1 MDVPSSSSP
10 ETQTV
15 PSSSSSSPSNWEHD
29 VFLSFRGEDTRNSF
43 TDHLHYAMN
52 QRGIDTFRD
61 TEKLERG
68 KSISPELLKAIEES
82 KFAVTVLSTNYAT
95 STWCLD
101 ELAHILECKKLRG
114 LVVLPVFYHVEP
126 SEIRK
131 QTGNYGKAFA
141 KHEIHFQDK
150 MRKVDKWRKALE
162 DIAGLSGWHVTE
174 DRRESE
180 VIQEVVNQILNVL
193 NKMLSV
199 PERELIG
206 MDARIIEIES
216 RLDLESN
223 DVLTVGIWGMGGIGK
238 TTLAKEVFK
247 KIRNQFHP
255 SGFVSQVRLQSEV
268 ELQRR
273 LCESFLGDGN
283 INIDTSEK
291 GIKLLKKAL
300 YKKKVLIVLDD
311 VDKFKQIECLAPG
324 GPLGENIWGGGSRL
338 IITTR
343 DRSPLRNFNVQE
355 NKIYEVEKLRDEEA
369 FQLLCQ
375 KAFKKDNPP
384 EEFVALSKS
393 FLQYASGLPL
403 AHEVLGSYL
412 SRLKVDEWSEILH
425 RLDDDQDKDI
435 FSVLQ
440 ISFDGLQ
447 DTDRKIFLDIACFFN
462 GEDHVRVKNILKGCG
477 FSSRIGISNL
487 IDKSLIKIE
496 RNKLWMHDLLR
507 CLGWHIVR
515 GESSFPGQRSR
526 LWLNDNVHKYEG
538 RGSWLF
544 EDARSVLMDNTGT
557 TTVEGLFLSLPEK
570 EEMPLEDDPFLT
582 MGNLR
587 LLKICNVNFLDV
599 HFRYVSKNL
608 RLLEWH
614 ECPLVSLPS
623 SFKSDK
629 LVELKMPNSRIEQLW
644 NETLSL
650 KMLILM
656 DLSDCKYLTKTLDFS
671 KVPKLEKLILKGC
684 IELLEVHP
692 TIGDL
697 QHLVLLN
704 LKGCESLENL
714 PQSIRLRS
722 LRTFILSGC
731 SKLRHFPEIV
741 GNMDTLS
748 ELYLDGTAIR
758 ELPVSIQHLEGLI
771 LLNLSGCRNL
781 LSVPSILSS
790 SLTSLK
796 FLYLSLCSRMDRLPD
811 NIGCLEHLE
820 ELDACNIAIRKVPDS
835 IFLLKNLKLLCFHGC
850 AGSTGL
856 ELPSKFS
863 GLRSLTTLNLGG
875 CNLAE
880 GAIPNDIGDLFS
892 LQSLDLS
899 ENNFFTIPESISQLS
914 ELTEISLFKCSK
926 LWTLP
931 KDLPSSLRNLNVRGC
946 PMLTS
951 SSSSWRRYPP
961 QKGLSIINCRKPEE
975 DEIFPELYKF
985 RLGNLEELDLSN
997 CQHLKKIPDLN
1008 GVPNLK
1014 KLNLEGCEKLSEVH
1028 PTIGCLQHLVFLNLK
1043 GCVNL
1048 ESLPSSIS
1056 LKSLNMF
1063 VLSGC
1068 SKLKEFPNIKGEMNN
1083 LSQLHLDGT
1092 ALRHLRI
1099 PMMHL
1104 KGPILINLSGC
1115 RNLLTVPILFS
1126 LKSLNLSRCSTIFK
1140 LPPSLAYME
1149 HLEELDASE
1158 TAITGLPQSI
1168 LLLKKLKVLSFCGC
1182 KGLQLPKWFSDLSS
1196 LTSLNLR
1203 RCSLAEEVLDSLY
1216 SLSALQILDL
1226 SENNLSI
1233 IPSGIGRL
1241 SSLKLLNLS
1250 ENNFDNI
1257 PNEIGHLS
1265 SLQVLDLSENSFM
1278 SIPDESIS
1286 HLSELTELRLFRCRK
1301 LQSLPNNLPFNLKHV
1316 HARECPMLKNN
1327 ADTLTIWASG
1337 KGFCF
1342 INCRQSDQDDGQPN
1356 HLPVPVPKD
1365 RIELL
1370 FPSYIEDRV
1379 YGKKPFE
1386 IRFPH
1391 SWSTGL
1397 SAGIPNSWSRWRN
1410 GPSVTIPLSD
1420 GNSTWMGLALFVVFD
1435 ILEQDIFNKSWEL
1448 EETVCDF
1455 HTDVG
1460 AVGHD
1465 TSLVFQ
1471 NFIDFRTGSYGL
1483 SCYEPRGGQFSGLFD
1498 KPSSRL
1504 RASVST
1510 KRPNLKV
1517 RGCGI
1522 HLISEEY
1529 AAEFVKSI
1537 ATQTTN
1543 SIESHLDSNFDRHC
1557 EDILDEETTGVLIEQ
1572 GSTNSTFNEDS
1583 CSKVNSKIKIRGEL
1597 SILYEGSK
1605 GRQKSFHFCFPAS
1618 VISTLPW
1625 FFHHHA
1631 GDVTLCYITKNLLD
1645 DQRWVGLEL
1654 YVQFSRCTSTST
1666 SGNSSFFFYV
1676 DLCSHDHGSM
1686 VMHGSLKIKSCVGT
1700 SDQLV
1705 VLHVPRVHFQQQLNQ
1720 CQGISALFRT
1730 INEEMEV
1737 QVCGSRLAF
1746 EHDLEDLTHS
1756 LTAAASTLGQHALT
1770 QLCSQAQPV
1779 DRRNAEEAEMPFN
1792 CCSWFRRS
1800 TALVLPEQAPSSSI
1814 VRLRNHRCY
1823 LQQQQGFGE
1832 SDLTQLV
1839 HSRSVTLLHS
1849 KSLLENRDR
1858 NHENVAEEDKSLVLA
1873 RHHVHIMA
1881 ETQLQGRYGSPRWKR
1896 CLKLLLRQSKVATL
1910 SLCGHAIS
1918 AFKNFDP
1925 FSPYNIICFSD
1936 KEIPV
1941 WFKHEMSYQMSSR
1954 SRVGIKLP
1962 PRLHEDEN
1970 WRGLA
1975 ICVAFEVHDQRPTTS
1990 PVKLLCHLRAKDNYC
2005 LNHIPMCCIN
2015 EEKLKSL
2022 HLGRFIWLTYI
2033 PRLLLTE
2040 FSVISD
2046 VEARIYVSCRGLT
2059 VEKSGIRLLYRQ
2071 EEGEFENTITECWTS
2086 FFDNL
2091 SFIRQLVESDDQNIQ
2106 PRIRH
2111 ELPMLEGH
2119 IKVFEPDLIY
2129 NAIPPSNE
2137 IPEWFG
2143 HRIEDPWDPSCGWQ
2157 FQLPPPLSDTIGLAL
2172 FVSYR
2177 ISRNYLQESVLYPF
2191 IITLKTAKNGL
2202 SSLHRYQMSNE
2213 EYEFLK
2219 RCCTV
2224 HREFFWL
2231 SYIPRRWFLHQL
2243 NDESDLIVFSGR
2255 NCWTPD
2261 MVYLRF
2267 VYADEVEE
2275 FKQLCF
2281 NLHRPPVQQ

>member
-1 MDVPSSSSP
+1 M
-10 ETQTV
+10 EL
-15 PSSSSSSPSNWEHD
+15 PSSSSSPNLQSVPSSSNWEHD

-43 TDHLHYAMN
+43 TDHLYYAMN
-52 QRGIDTFRD
+52 QRGIDAFRD
-61 TEKLERG
+61 TEKLRRG
-68 KSISPELLKAIEES
+68 KSISPELQKAIEES

-101 ELAHILECKKLRG
+101 ELAHILDCRKVRG
-114 LVVLPVFYHVEP
+114 LEVLPVFYHVEP

-141 KHEIHFQDK
+141 EHETDFKDD

-162 DIAGLSGWHVTE
+162 DIASLSGWHVTQ

-180 VIQEVVNQILNVL
+180 VIQEVVNAILNAL
-193 NKMLSV
+193 NEMLSV
-199 PERELIG
+199 PERELVG
-206 MDARIIEIES
+206 MDARILEIES

-247 KIRNQFHP
+247 KIRNQFHH

-283 INIDTSEK
+283 INIGTSEK

-311 VDKFKQIECLAPG
+311 VDNFNQIKCLAPG

-343 DRSPLRNFNVQE
+343 DRSPLRYFNVQE

-369 FQLLCQ
+369 FQLLSQ

-447 DTDRKIFLDIACFFN
+447 DTDKKIFLDIACFFN
-462 GEDHVRVKNILKGCG
+462 GEDHIRVKNILKGCG
-477 FSSRIGISNL
+477 FSSRIGISTL

-515 GESSFPGQRSR
+515 GESSFPGKRSR
-526 LWLNDNVHKYEG
+526 LWLDDNADKYEG
-538 RGSWLF
+538 RMSWRF
-544 EDARSVLMDNTGT
+544 EDAWNVLMDNMGT
-557 TTVEGLFLSLPEK
+557 TAVEGLFLSLPEK
-570 EEMPLEDDPFLT
+570 EEMPLDDDPSLT
-582 MGNLR
+582 MRNLR
-587 LLKICNVNFLDV
+587 LLKIYNVNFLDV
-599 HFRYVSKNL
+599 HFRYISKNL

-614 ECPLVSLPS
+614 ECPLESLPS
-623 SFKSDK
+623 DFKSDK
-629 LVELKMPNSRIEQLW
+629 LVEFKMPNSRIKQLW

-650 KMLILM
+650 RLLILM
-656 DLSDCKYLTKTLDFS
+656 DLSNCQYLATTPDFS
-671 KVPKLEKLILKGC
+671 KVPNLERLILEGC
-684 IELLEVHP
+684 TELSVVHP

-697 QHLVLLN
+697 QQLVFLN
-704 LKGCESLENL
+704 LKGCASLESL
-714 PQSIRLRS
+714 PQSISLRS
-722 LRTFILSGC
+722 LRIFILSGC
-731 SKLRHFPEIV
+731 SKLKQFPEIV
-741 GNMDTLS
+741 GNMDALS

-758 ELPVSIQHLEGLI
+758 ELPLSIQHLEGLV

-781 LSVPSILSS
+781 PSLPSVLCSH
-790 SLTSLK
+790 LTSLK
-796 FLYLSLCSRMDRLPD
+796 FLYLSLCSSMEKLPE
-811 NIGCLEHLE
+811 NIGYLKHLE
-820 ELDACNIAIRKVPDS
+820 ELDACDTAIRKVPDS
-835 IFLLKNLKLLCFHGC
+835 ISGLKNLKLLCFHGC
-850 AGSTGL
+850 SGFTGL
-856 ELPSKFS
+856 ELPNKFS

-880 GAIPNDIGDLFS
+880 GAIPHDIGDLFS

-899 ENNFFTIPESISQLS
+899 ENNIFSVPESISQIS
-914 ELTEISLFKCSK
+914 ELTEISLYKCSK
-926 LWTLP
+926 LRSLP
-931 KDLPSSLRNLNVRGC
+931 KDLPSSLRNVNVRDC
-946 PMLTS
+946 PMLTN

-975 DEIFPELYKF
+975 DDIFPELHEF
-985 RLGNLEELDLSN
+985 RLGTLEELDLSY

-1014 KLNLEGCEKLSEVH
+1014 KLILEGCEKLSELH
-1028 PTIGCLQHLVFLNLK
+1028 PTIGSLQHLIFLNLK
-1043 GCVNL
+1043 GCVDL
-1048 ESLPSSIS
+1048 ESLPRSIS
-1056 LKSLNMF
+1056 LKSLKIF

-1068 SKLKEFPNIKGEMNN
+1068 SKLKEFPDIKGDMDS
-1083 LSQLHLDGT
+1083 LSELHLDGT
-1092 ALRHLRI
+1092 ALKHLSI
-1099 PMMHL
+1099 CKTQL
-1104 KGPILINLSGC
+1104 KAPILINLSGC
-1115 RNLLTVPILFS
+1115 RNLLTVPVLQS
-1126 LKSLNLSRCSTIFK
+1126 LKSLNLSGCSRVSI
-1140 LPPSLAYME
+1140 LPSNLESMK
-1149 HLEELDASE
+1149 HLEDLDASE
-1158 TAITGLPQSI
+1158 TSITGVPSSI
-1168 LLLKKLKVLSFCGC
+1168 SYLVKLEVLSFFGC
-1182 KGLQLPKWFSDLSS
+1182 SGLQLPKWFSDLRS
-1196 LTSLNLR
+1196 LKSLNLR
-1203 RCSLAEEVLDSLY
+1203 RCGLAEEVLDILYCLSSLKILDLGENSFVTIPNDIDRLSSLQQLDLSGNNIVSIPHEIGCLY
-1216 SLSALQILDL
+1216 SLQLLDL
-1226 SENNLSI
+1226 SENN
-1233 IPSGIGRL
+1233 
-1241 SSLKLLNLS
+1241 
-1250 ENNFDNI
+1250 F
-1257 PNEIGHLS
+1257 
-1265 SLQVLDLSENSFM
+1265 V
-1278 SIPDESIS
+1278 SIPKSIS
-1286 HLSELTELRLFRCRK
+1286 NLSELTILRLFRCSK

-1316 HARECPMLKNN
+1316 YAQECPMLKYN
-1327 ADTLTIWASG
+1327 ADTLTIRASG
-1337 KGFCF
+1337 EGVFFMHCGKYE
-1342 INCRQSDQDDGQPN
+1342 QDDDQPS
-1356 HLPVPVPKD
+1356 HVPVPAPKD

-1370 FPSYIEDRV
+1370 FPVYIADRV
-1379 YGKKPFE
+1379 YGKKPFA
-1386 IRFPH
+1386 ICFPH
-1391 SWSTGL
+1391 STR
-1397 SAGIPNSWSRWRN
+1397 IPNLWSHWRS
-1410 GPSVTIPLSD
+1410 GPFVTIPLSD
-1420 GNSTWMGLALFVVFD
+1420 GNSACMGLALFVVFE
-1435 ILEQDIFNKSWEL
+1435 ILEGNFNKIWEL
-1448 EETVCDF
+1448 EETICEF

-1460 AVGHD
+1460 PEN
-1465 TSLVFQ
+1465 SLVFQ
-1471 NFIDFRTGSYGL
+1471 NFIDFKAGSYAL
-1483 SCYEPRGGQFSGLFD
+1483 CCYEPRGGQFSGMFD

-1504 RASVST
+1504 RASVSM

-1522 HLISEEY
+1522 HLMSEEDT
-1529 AAEFVKSI
+1529 AEFVKSLANQT
-1537 ATQTTN
+1537 ATQ
-1543 SIESHLDSNFDRHC
+1543 HLDSNFDQHC
-1557 EDILDEETTGVLIEQ
+1557 EYLLNEETTTGNLMEV
-1572 GSTNSTFNEDS
+1572 GSTSTFNEDS
-1583 CSKVNSKIKIRGEL
+1583 CSKSISKFKLRGEL
-1597 SILYEGSK
+1597 SILYEGCN
-1605 GRQKSFHFCFPAS
+1605 GRENSFHFCFPAP
-1618 VISTLPW
+1618 VISAPPW

-1676 DLCSHDHGSM
+1676 DLCSHDHESI
-1686 VMHGSLKIKSCVGT
+1686 VMHGSLKINSCVGT

-1730 INEEMEV
+1730 IDAEMDV

-1746 EHDLEDLTHS
+1746 EHDLEDLIHS
-1756 LTAAASTLGQHALT
+1756 LTAAAGTLGQHVLT
-1770 QLCSQAQPV
+1770 QPCSQAQPV
-1779 DRRNAEEAEMPFN
+1779 DRRNAEEAEMPIN
-1792 CCSWFRRS
+1792 CCSCFQRCRS
-1800 TALVLPEQAPSSSI
+1800 TALVLPQAPSSSI
-1814 VRLRNHRCY
+1814 VRLRNYRCY

-1832 SDLTQLV
+1832 SDVNQLV
-1839 HSRSVTLLHS
+1839 HFRSVMLLHS
-1849 KSLLENRDR
+1849 RSLLENRDR
-1858 NHENVAEEDKSLVLA
+1858 NQENIAEKDKSLVLA

-1881 ETQLQGRYGSPRWKR
+1881 ETQLQGSYSSPRWKR
-1896 CLKLLLRQSKVATL
+1896 CLKLLLRRYKVATL
-1910 SLCGHAIS
+1910 SLGGHKIS
-1918 AFKNFDP
+1918 ALKNFDP
-1925 FSPYNIICFSD
+1925 SSPYNIICFSD

-1975 ICVAFEVHDQRPTTS
+1975 ICVTFEVHDQRPATS

-2005 LNHIPMCCIN
+2005 LNPIPMCSIT

-2022 HLGRFIWLTYI
+2022 HLGRFIWVTYI
-2033 PRLLLTE
+2033 PSILLTE
-2040 FSVISD
+2040 FCVISD
-2046 VEARIYVSCRGLT
+2046 VEARIYVSYRGLT
-2059 VEKSGIRLLYRQ
+2059 VEKCGIRLLYRQ

-2091 SFIRQLVESDDQNIQ
+2091 SFMRQLVEADDQ
-2106 PRIRH
+2106 PH

-2119 IKVFEPDLIY
+2119 NKVFDPDLIY
-2129 NAIPPSNE
+2129 NAICPSNE
-2137 IPEWFG
+2137 ILEWFG
-2143 HRIEDPWDPSCGWQ
+2143 HRIEDSSDDTWGCE
-2157 FQLPPPLSDTIGLAL
+2157 FQLPPSLSDTNWIGLSIC
-2172 FVSYR
+2172 VSYR
-2177 ISRNYLQESVLYPF
+2177 IRRVDWYEPNSHPF
-2191 IITLKTAKNGL
+2191 NLTLKTRNNAL
-2202 SSLHRYQMSNE
+2202 SSLHRYQSSNE
-2213 EYEFLK
+2213 EYQFVNSC
-2219 RCCTV
+2219 RIMN
-2224 HREFFWL
+2224 RRFIWL

-2243 NDESDLIVFSGR
+2243 NDESVLFASLRDTWWSPAKI
-2255 NCWTPD
+2255 
-2261 MVYLRF
+2261 YHRF
-2267 VYADEVEE
+2267 VYAQEE

-2281 NLHRPPVQQ
+2281 NLDRPGAPQ